1 MVSNII
7 HVYNYEIEDIE
18 YAKAQM
24 KKRVQL
30 YEEQISQYRQQSYNE
45 TQVRIDF
52 VNPFFKL
59 LGWDVDNSAGLPQ
72 HLREVTHEATVM
84 VEENGKLRS
93 KKPDYSFKVGTETL
107 FYLETKKPSVDITV
121 DSAPAFQVRRYGWSG
136 NLKISVLTN
145 FSDLYI
151 YDCSVRPLE
160 NDNLGVA
167 LIAHYNYREY
177 IEKFDEIYSLLS
189 KEAVLSGNFEKQ
201 FGNIK
206 GALHG
211 EPFDEYFLA
220 QIKYWRN
227 ALGESIVSMNS
238 DIDDDT
244 LNICVQR
251 ILNRIIFLRICED
264 RSFEQYETLKQ
275 ITTYSEL
282 RDLFIVADEKYDSGL
297 FALLEEDKYII
308 PDNVIIDI
316 FCSLYYPNNSYEFS
330 VVDPYIIGQI
340 YELFLDESLSIQS
353 DKSVIAIKKPEAV
366 DSQGA
371 VNTPKNITDII
382 VEQTLLPIYSE
393 KTIPQVSD
401 YRIADISCGSGNFL
415 LSAYEFVINFYI
427 DYYQRNELEGALQRG
442 DIYLLPGSSN
452 YLLSYALRR
461 KILTNNIYGVDIDP
475 LAVEVTKFSLLLKA
489 LEGTTLDEVNAFIHC
504 KKDKILPN
512 LDKNIKNG
520 NSLVDGT
527 FAQFMPSVYSDIN
540 LLTKTKMFDW
550 TVEFDNQKFDALV
563 GNPPYIRVQNMVR
576 YSPEEY
582 NFYKSELSG
591 YTTADSDSLDKYYLF
606 IERGLSILKE
616 NGVLGYV
623 VPHKFMNI
631 KSGKELR
638 RMLSDNQSVKKI
650 LHFGTFQ
657 AFKNRSTYTCV
668 LILSKKVQD
677 AFDIAFI
684 QDWNRF
690 LYDHTANFERY
701 ESTYLSDQPWTFLPP
716 NIKSHIESVAEK
728 CHPLHEIADVF
739 VGVQTS
745 ADRIYIIHADSED
758 SIYVTFTGKDKITR
772 QIEKKILRKSI
783 YDAQLIKYENIVAN
797 SYIIYPY
804 KEDNGKVQLYSM
816 DEMKNNFPLA
826 LGYLETFK
834 DELSKR
840 NMPSRNSENW
850 FAYGRTQSIKRF
862 SKGEHLIW
870 PVLSLESNYVYD
882 DEMIVFTGG
891 GNGPFYGLEMKTT
904 AQESIFF
911 VQAVIN
917 HWLMELIVKSKAS
930 TFRGGYYSHGKQFI
944 ADLPI
949 LKIDF
954 SDKNQKDFHNSV
966 VNKVKSIMELSEKKA
981 VAKNSSSI
989 STLQRAIDCAQNEL
1003 ESLIDNAYGVHRE
1016 EGASV

>member
-1 MVSNII
+1 MVSNKI

-18 YAKAQM
+18 YAKTQM

-167 LIAHYNYREY
+167 MIAHYNYREY

-206 GALHG
+206 GSLHG

-227 ALGESIVSMNS
+227 ALGKSIVSVNP

-282 RDLFIVADEKYDSGL
+282 RDLFIAADEKYDSGL

-353 DKSVIAIKKPEAV
+353 DKSVVAIKKPEAV

-401 YRIADISCGSGNFL
+401 YRITDISCGSGNFL

-527 FAQFMPSVYSDIN
+527 FAQFMPSVYSNIN

-591 YTTADSDSLDKYYLF
+591 YTTADSDLLDKYYLF

-631 KSGKELR
+631 KSGRELR
-638 RMLSDNQSVKKI
+638 RMLADNQSVKKI

-716 NIKSHIESVAEK
+716 NIKSHIESAAEK

-891 GNGPFYGLEMKTT
+891 GNGPFYGLEMKAT

-930 TFRGGYYSHGKQFI
+930 TFHGGYYSHGKQFI

-954 SDKNQKDFHNSV
+954 SDKNQKGFHDSV

-989 STLQRAIDCAQNEL
+989 STLQRAIDCVQNEL